1 MPPETSP
8 PQETSP
14 RRFPHSWMR
23 VDDTSFVSQVSRSPV
38 RSTLLQESA
47 KSLSSQNLTQGQLVR
62 WKIAETVRLVNFK
75 NTKNA

>member
-1 MPPETSP
+1 MPPETLP

>member
-38 RSTLLQESA
+38 RSTLFQESV

-75 NTKNA
+75 NTINA

>member
-75 NTKNA
+75 NTINA

>member
-47 KSLSSQNLTQGQLVR
+47 KSLSTQNLTQGQLAR
-62 WKIAETVRLVNFK
+62 WRIAETVRFDQ
-75 NTKNA
+75 